1 MKNLKN
7 YGVQELN
14 ASGINQLNGW
24 YWWLPATAMGIY
36 LFDNRDRFIEGIEN
50 GLGLN

>member
-14 ASGINQLNGW
+14 ASEIRETGGGLLYIL
-24 YWWLPATAMGIY
+24 AMQA
-36 LFDNRDRFIEGIEN
+36 
-50 GLGLN
+50 LGSTILYGAFMAGYNAGASA

>member
-1 MKNLKN
+1 M
-7 YGVQELN
+7 N
-14 ASGINQLNGW
+14 ASEINQLNGGVLVVAS
-24 YWWLPATAMGIY
+24 YCHIY